1 LRNCV
6 IAYLRNSSK
15 EQMRKVLTFY
25 EKGSNILL
33 MKGLTL
39 QQFQEGFKTPVGKLS
54 KRELLE
60 REEFWRALWSWI
72 PDEVKYY
79 IYRVGQLVRVYLRN
93 YKGSV
98 GELGSVKFDCAE
110 LELEVYE
117 KVWNETTGKYIYE
130 QKTLKLPY
138 SAVMWLETITE
149 QTEADQVEVP
159 EVQGLESL
167 MSEE

>member
-1 LRNCV
+1 
-6 IAYLRNSSK
+6 
-15 EQMRKVLTFY
+15 M
-25 EKGSNILL
+25 
-33 MKGLTL
+33 GLTL
-39 QQFQEGFKTPVGKLS
+39 QQFQEGMKTPILKLS
-54 KRELLE
+54 KKQLQE

-93 YKGSV
+93 YRGSV

-117 KVWNETTGKYIYE
+117 KHYDETKGKYIYE

-138 SAVMWLETITE
+138 SAVMWIETITE
-149 QTEADQVEVP
+149 QTEAEQVELP
-159 EVQGLESL
+159 EVMGIEDLIK
-167 MSEE
+167 SEGEKGT